1 MASRSSAALGY
12 TGSAQSVFKSLAANK
27 WTGKTLYSLFDQ
39 ACFSGSMLVLNIL
52 LARWTSP
59 EEYGAFAVIFALFL
73 ILAGI
78 HNALIVEPMTVFGA
92 QQKPEQLPRFLGQVY
107 FLHAVVVLGVALV
120 AAIIVLFLT
129 AESLSDSKW
138 ALVITTPLIL
148 CFWTARRAFYISGEP
163 ENAFAISA
171 IYALALVSGLI
182 TLKIADALSGFSA
195 FLLFGISGFAISIF
209 PIGRLFRS
217 IDFPSLKSIKES
229 LGKHWIYGK
238 WALGESLMFAF
249 GTSIYPLLIAYFGGV
264 TQAGQFRAVQIVFL
278 PLTHVLIALSLML
291 LPWLTRSRMAAD
303 THKFS
308 HRAYLIVGLF
318 FGISI
323 CYVLPILGFGE
334 DIVTIL
340 YGNQEYLELSWLMPY
355 LGLTALL
362 TTVSTACMIVLRSAE
377 KPRLVFLSTTVST
390 GVTLGI
396 GVPLMA
402 TYGSIGLAGAVV
414 LSTAAGTVLLTW
426 AMRFLI
432 RKMNSTVL
440 RYPVSGDI
448 PNV

>member
-1 MASRSSAALGY
+1 LEAEIQTDKSKAEESNAAFGRWQKP
-12 TGSAQSVFKSLAANK
+12 AIFSLA
-27 WTGKTLYSLFDQ
+27 DQ
-39 ACFSGSMLVLNIL
+39 AVFSGSMLVLNIL

-78 HNALIVEPMTVFGA
+78 HNGLIVEPMTVFGA
-92 QQKPEQLPRFLGQVY
+92 QQEPERLPRFLGQVY
-107 FLHAVVVLGVALV
+107 ILHAVVVLGVALV
-120 AAIIVLFLT
+120 AAIIVLFIT

-163 ENAFAISA
+163 ENAFAISS
-171 IYALALVSGLI
+171 IYALAVVSGLI
-182 TLKIADALSGFSA
+182 ALKLADVLSGFSA

-264 TQAGQFRAVQIVFL
+264 TQAGQFRVVQIVFL
-278 PLTHVLIALSLML
+278 PLTHVLIALSLIL

-303 THKFS
+303 SHKFS

-318 FGISI
+318 FGISL

-334 DIVTIL
+334 EIVTIL
-340 YGNQEYLELSWLMPY
+340 YGNQEYQELSWLIPY

-362 TTVSTACMIVLRSAE
+362 SAISTACMIVLRSAE
-377 KPRLVFLSTTVST
+377 KPKLVFLSTTVSM

-396 GVPLMA
+396 GVPLVAM
-402 TYGSIGLAGAVV
+402 YGSIGLAGALV
-414 LSTAAGTVLLTW
+414 LSTAAGTVLLIW

-432 RKMNSTVL
+432 QKTNSTVL
-440 RYPVSGDI
+440 RYPLSGEL